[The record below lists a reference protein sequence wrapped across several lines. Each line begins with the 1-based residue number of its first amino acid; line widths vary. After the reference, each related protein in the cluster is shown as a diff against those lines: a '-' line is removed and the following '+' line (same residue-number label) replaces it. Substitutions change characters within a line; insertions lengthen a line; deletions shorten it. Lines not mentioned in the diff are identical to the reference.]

1 MNKVLSACTILLTL
15 VVGARAQ
22 EQPPA
27 SPDAPQET
35 TLTAR
40 TTLVLVP
47 TLVTTKSGAPVYTL
61 TADDFIVTDNGVPQ
75 KITLEENLD
84 GEPLALVVVVQIGGP
99 AAQQMEKYRALGTM
113 VEAMIGGVQHK
124 VAVVDFDSEPELRLG
139 FTENLDK
146 VSDVLA
152 SLEPGDGGG
161 AIFDGIGFAMKILS
175 KQPSTYRRVILLI
188 SETVDHGSKLSASDA
203 LKTISDTNTAIY
215 SVAFSSTRSE
225 IKRDSAANLPH
236 SSPDPGPPGGCMAK
250 DPDQAEDP
258 TQTKAKQA
266 LDCAGVLLPPV
277 LLVKAA
283 VASVMNGFKKNVP
296 ETVSRVSGGEYF
308 KFSSEKGLEQDL
320 ARMSN
325 HVDNR
330 YILSF
335 HPQTPQPGFH
345 AIGVTMKDYDH
356 LRVSARDGYW
366 FNEDSK

>member
-1 MNKVLSACTILLTL
+1 MNKMLAACTILLTL
-15 VVGARAQ
+15 AKGAWAQ
-22 EQPPA
+22 EPPTA
-27 SPDAPQET
+27 SQEASQET

-75 KITLEENLD
+75 KVTLEENLD
-84 GEPLALVVVVQIGGP
+84 GEPMALVVVVQVGGP
-99 AAQQMEKYRALGTM
+99 AAQQMDKYRALGTM
-113 VEAMIGGVQHK
+113 VEAMVGGVQHK

-152 SLEPGDGGG
+152 NLEPGDGGG

-175 KQPSTYRRVILLI
+175 KQPSTYRRVILLL
-188 SETVDHGSKLSASDA
+188 SETIDHGSKLSSADA

-215 SVAFSSTRSE
+215 SVAFSSSKSE
-225 IKRDSAANLPH
+225 FKRDSAANIH
-236 SSPDPGPPGGCMAK
+236 SSQDPGPPGGCMAK
-250 DPDQAEDP
+250 DPDQDSDP

-266 LDCAGVLLPPV
+266 LDCAGELLPPV
-277 LLVKAA
+277 LLAKAA
-283 VASVMNGFKKNVP
+283 VVAVMNGFKKNVP

-308 KFSSEKGLEQDL
+308 KFSSEKQLEQDL
-320 ARMSN
+320 GRLSN

-330 YILSF
+330 YVLSF

-345 AIGVTMKDYDH
+345 AIGVTMKDYAH
-356 LRVSARDGYW
+356 LRISARDGYW